1 MSIAW
6 KNITCGDREAY
17 SSAYLLFY
25 NRFYNYGL
33 KFTADINLV
42 EDAIQEVLMI
52 LWLERSR
59 LPGIHNPEGY
69 FFTSFRNKLF
79 GKLKSASKSLTVG
92 IGEPDPEFA
101 SHTVTINQEV
111 DSRVQQRLQRSIDHL
126 SARQREAIF
135 LRFYEGLS
143 YDEVGAVLGITT
155 KATYKLVARA
165 LLELKGKMAL
175 PIAIILMLLTH
186 HD

>member
-1 MSIAW
+1 MSISW
-6 KNITCGDREAY
+6 ENITSGDQDAY
-17 SSAYLLFY
+17 SSAYLVFY

-33 KFTADINLV
+33 KFTPDITVV
-42 EDAIQEVLMI
+42 EDAIQEVLMV
-52 LWLERSR
+52 LWLERGR

-69 FFTSFRNKLF
+69 FFSSFRNHLF
-79 GKLKSASKSLTVG
+79 NKLKAASRQLTVG
-92 IGEPDPEFA
+92 IGEPDPEFG
-101 SHTVTINQEV
+101 SDTVLISQEV
-111 DSRVQQRLQRSIDHL
+111 DSALQQRLQRSIDNL

-175 PIAIILMLLTH
+175 PMAIILMLLMGS
-186 HD
+186 D